1 MGEFRHFTRAE
12 LAGEAGVD
20 PWQIGRGLKAGDPA
34 KIDAIADSVHRAGVA
49 AGEVDGDFE
58 DARRQFRDAWVS
70 DGDHSP
76 IDESAIVQRILASV
90 GGHADQL
97 RMIGIKY
104 EQVAAALAKAQ
115 RAADAEIGVLE
126 QQLRAVDAQMD
137 AADRLAPTDP
147 TAAQRTLKGARA
159 LAVHFVL
166 NAGADVQASRE
177 AYSAVL
183 SEASTVLK
191 ANGAPQ
197 IPDMPAPLSPQ
208 QRQDDKRRENQ
219 IQAFRE
225 VFGRAP
231 VSQSDWTTAAA
242 LDPHS
247 YEPKNQG
254 VPPNIVVGRIRPV
267 RGQGVVRTNL
277 FIPGEKAWT
286 PIGDNLGDNRGF
298 DSSAGPEESRV
309 TIYTDY
315 DNGIV
320 VARQNPSVM
329 QTPDGAQVQTGHPD
343 VRVSQNP
350 NGSVLIQYRAAD
362 PFSPGGEEVA
372 KSTPWNV
379 NGEYVI
385 KPTPDGPIVG
395 GTVSDFPAV
404 EVYNDNR
411 GRVTDLGQVMPQN
424 TSVFGPLAGLP
435 FSQTLGPGLM
445 GEFPDTVVPGPST
458 GPAPVA
464 FPGATPHMPPVMQIP
479 VPTVIPYPSVALGP
493 VESPP
498 SVPIGK

>member
-12 LAGEAGVD
+12 LAGEAGID
-20 PWQIGRGLKAGDPA
+20 PWQIEQGLKAGDPA
-34 KIDAIADSVHRAGVA
+34 KIDAIADGVHRAGVA

-70 DGDHSP
+70 DGARSP
-76 IDESAIVQRILASV
+76 IDESAVVQRILASV
-90 GGHADQL
+90 GAHRDQL
-97 RMIGIKY
+97 RTIGVKY

-115 RAADAEIGVLE
+115 RAADSEIGVLE

-137 AADRLAPTDP
+137 AIDRLAATDP
-147 TAAQRTLKGARA
+147 TAAKNTMKGARA

-166 NAGADVQASRE
+166 NAGAEVLEDRE

-197 IPDMPAPLSPQ
+197 IPEMPAPVTPQ
-208 QRQDDKRRENQ
+208 QSEDDKRRQNE
-219 IQAFRE
+219 IEAFQK

-247 YEPKNQG
+247 YEAKNQG
-254 VPPNIVVGRIRPV
+254 VPPNIVVGRIQPV
-267 RGQGVVRTNL
+267 PGQGVVRTNL

-286 PIGDNLGDNRGF
+286 PVGDNLGDNRGF
-298 DSSAGPEESRV
+298 DPSAGPEESRV
-309 TIYTDY
+309 AIYTDY

-329 QTPDGAQVQTGHPD
+329 QTSDGAQVQTGHPD

-350 NGSVLIQYRAAD
+350 NGSVLVQYRAAD
-362 PFSPGGEEVA
+362 PFSPGGEEIA

-385 KPTPDGPIVG
+385 KPTPNGPIVG

-404 EVYNDNR
+404 EIYHDDR
-411 GRVTDLGQVMPQN
+411 GRVTDLGHVMPQN

-435 FSQTLGPGLM
+435 FSQTIGPGLM
-445 GEFPDTVVPGPST
+445 GEFPDTVIPGLST
-458 GPAPVA
+458 GPAPVTL
-464 FPGATPHMPPVMQIP
+464 PGGAPHVPSAMQIP
-479 VPTVIPYPSVALGP
+479 VPTVMPYPSVTLGP
-493 VESPP
+493 VESAP
-498 SVPIGK
+498 SVPVGK